1 MDMNVVI
8 PILVVLVV
16 AGLFFWKKSK
26 GASNDAPSDG
36 FTGGGGKPSDTNNT
50 QLK

>member
-1 MDMNVVI
+1 MNVVI

-16 AGLFFWKKSK
+16 AGFFFWKKSK

-36 FTGGGGKPSDTNNT
+36 VAGGAGKPTDTNNT
-50 QLK
+50 HLK